1 MGPLGLARKF
11 HMRKVAFTIIG
22 GEQWKG
28 GYNYLLNLLGA
39 LRQYQSDQLQ
49 ICVLVGEDA
58 SEQILRDLSAVEGV
72 QVRRHVC
79 LNVEQKGP
87 MLARALLLGRDAEF
101 QSLLDELHVDVV
113 FESARFFG
121 WRLKQGA
128 IAWFPDFQHRL
139 MPSMFPRRAYWRRE
153 LGFWSQILSG
163 RRLMV
168 SSEDAAAHFRV
179 LYRVGHERLH
189 VARFSVPAGDAAV
202 ETPVEALRAKYG
214 LPKQYFF
221 LPNQFWRHKNHEVV
235 VGALTILRSRGVEA
249 VVVCTGAKT
258 DPRAPTH
265 FADLMEKV
273 KVAGLADAFRVLG
286 LLPYADLVG
295 LMSGARALINPSL
308 FEGWS
313 TPVEEARANGL
324 PLLLS
329 SIAVHREQAGDVAL
343 FFDPASAS
351 GLADQ
356 IERMSCVDESSYLT
370 MTQKLRHSA
379 TGRCQDFATA
389 FAEAVERAAE
399 GLQ

>member
-1 MGPLGLARKF
+1 
-11 HMRKVAFTIIG
+11 MRKVAFTIIG

-39 LRQYQSDQLQ
+39 LRQYQSDHVQV
-49 ICVLVGEDA
+49 CVLVGEDA
-58 SEQILRDLSAVEGV
+58 SEQVLRDLSAVEGV
-72 QVRRHVC
+72 EVRRHVC
-79 LNVEQKGP
+79 LNVDQKRP
-87 MLARALLLGRDAEF
+87 MLVRALLLGRDSEF

-153 LGFWSQILSG
+153 LGFWAQILSG

-168 SSEDAAAHFRV
+168 SSEDTAGHFRA
-179 LYRVGHERLH
+179 LYRLGHERLH
-189 VARFSVPAGDAAV
+189 VTRFSVPAGEASV
-202 ETPVEALRAKYG
+202 GTPIEALRAKYG
-214 LPKQYFF
+214 LPRQYFF
-221 LPNQFWRHKNHEVV
+221 LPNQFWRHKNHGVV
-235 VGALTILRSRGVEA
+235 VGALAILRSRGMDA
-249 VVVCTGAKT
+249 VVVCTGAKS

-265 FADLMEKV
+265 FDDLMEKV
-273 KVAGLADAFRVLG
+273 WVAGLADAFRVLG

-295 LMSGARALINPSL
+295 LMGGARALINPSL

-329 SIAVHREQAGDVAL
+329 SISVHREQAGDIAL
-343 FFDPASAS
+343 FFDPTSAS
-351 GLADQ
+351 DLADQ
-356 IERMSCVDESSYLT
+356 IERMARFDELSYFS
-370 MTQKLRHSA
+370 MTKKLRQSA
-379 TGRCQDFATA
+379 ACRRRDFAAA
-389 FAEAVERAAE
+389 FAEVVERAAE
-399 GLQ
+399 GAQ